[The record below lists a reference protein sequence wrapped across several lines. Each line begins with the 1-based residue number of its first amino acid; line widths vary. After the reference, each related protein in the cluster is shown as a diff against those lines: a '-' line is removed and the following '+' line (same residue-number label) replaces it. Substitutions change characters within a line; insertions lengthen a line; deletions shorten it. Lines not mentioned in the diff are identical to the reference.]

1 MASRNE
7 LVTRANAVGIVVAN
21 YPNDSKLEQKVLFME
36 KNATA
41 QTGVI
46 STSTLTSNATAA
58 TDGDTV
64 TVGGRTYTAK
74 TALTEAK
81 ATGTYTNAS
90 TAVAGETVT
99 IAGITYTYFDAI
111 SATLEQPYAVLVG
124 ASATESLA
132 NLALAIDA
140 GATAGTNYG
149 LGTVAHPRVSSVSS
163 DATTCVVT
171 YDKVGVIGNSALVSN
186 NSAGS
191 WGAVTSLEG
200 GVDPVAGE
208 VLIGDTGNGAAF
220 LDNFKLA
227 IDNGAGAGTVYSSNT
242 GPHEKVTATTN
253 NDTTQVI
260 NSRDFAILNGDI
272 PTTKSAATLSWTS
285 TVMVNGVSKVVTPAT
300 TTYGGAPGVSG
311 DKNHI

>member
-1 MASRNE
+1 MPSRNE
-7 LVTRANAVGIVVAN
+7 LVARAGAVGIVVAN

-58 TDGDTV
+58 SDGDTV

-74 TALTEAK
+74 TALTETK

-90 TAVAGETVT
+90 TAVAGTT
-99 IAGITYTYFDAI
+99 ITIDGITYTYFDTI

-124 ASATESLA
+124 ANPTASLA

-163 DATTCVVT
+163 DATTIVVA
-171 YDKVGVIGNSALVSN
+171 YDKVGVKGNSALTSDTA
-186 NSAGS
+186 AGS
-191 WGAVTSLEG
+191 WGASALAG
-200 GVDPVAGE
+200 GLDPVADE
-208 VLIGDTGNGAAF
+208 VLIGSTANGAAF
-220 LDNFKLA
+220 LDNFKAA
-227 IDNGAGAGTVYSSNT
+227 IDNGSGQGTTYSSLC

-253 NDTTQVI
+253 ADTTQVV
-260 NSRDFAILNGDI
+260 NSRDFAVMNADI
-272 PTTKSAATLSWTS
+272 ATTKSAATLSWTS
-285 TVMVNGVSKVVTPAT
+285 TVMGSGVTKTIAPVT
-300 TTYGGAPGVSG
+300 TTYGGAAGISG
-311 DKNHI
+311 DKNLI

>member
-1 MASRNE
+1 MPSRNE
-7 LVTRANAVGIVVAN
+7 LVTRANAVGIAVAS
-21 YPNDSKLEQKVLFME
+21 YPNDSKLEQKILFME

-46 STSTLTSNATAA
+46 ATSTLTSNATAA

-74 TALTEAK
+74 TALTETK

-90 TAVAGETVT
+90 TAVAGETIT
-99 IAGITYTYFDAI
+99 IDGITYTYFDAI

-171 YDKVGVIGNSALVSN
+171 YDKVGVIGNAALTSEVA
-186 NSAGS
+186 AGS
-191 WGAVTSLEG
+191 WGEVHLEG
-200 GVDPVAGE
+200 GVDPVADE
-208 VLIGDTGNGAAF
+208 VLIGSTANGAAF
-220 LDNFKLA
+220 LDNFKVA

-253 NDTTQVI
+253 SATQQVV
-260 NSRDFAILNGDI
+260 NSRDFSILNADI
-272 PTTKSAATLSWTS
+272 PTTVSAATLSWTS
-285 TVMVNGVSKVVTPAT
+285 TIMVNGVSKVITPAT
-300 TTYGGAPGVSG
+300 TTYGGSAGISG